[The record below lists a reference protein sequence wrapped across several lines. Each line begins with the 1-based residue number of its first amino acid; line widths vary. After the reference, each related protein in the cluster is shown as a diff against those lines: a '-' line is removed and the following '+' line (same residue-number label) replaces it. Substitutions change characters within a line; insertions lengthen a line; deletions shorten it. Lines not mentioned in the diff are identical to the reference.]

1 MKLTL
6 VQTWF
11 AITISLFIIL
21 AAAYLL
27 LHTYIGG
34 AEVIRLSKQEINDIN
49 LIMFGN
55 NDTTA
60 AVPGPSG
67 PTDASRKES
76 VFKYIF
82 SVRKPYSRADSA
94 TLVSQFQSYTP
105 QQFSAVLSNYPIK
118 VKSYFWLTDKMVYLE
133 ILFWSI
139 FGLIASLLYNV
150 SESLRT
156 GEFMPAEIS
165 VHVAKL
171 FYAPLC
177 AVVIYLSIN
186 ALTSSGDL
194 ALTEFSNSTIVL
206 SFILGFFSGRTIE
219 LLNKVKDLLLPAAG
233 SPQASTT
240 SQEGSF
246 SISGT
251 IKGAD
256 FQASLSSVTIT
267 LFSLADVQF
276 TRIENAGE
284 DGSFLFENL
293 KEGEYLLRAQLNH
306 PAGIYTGET
315 HAKTGAENPAPAV
328 EIILHQYPDTTSSSD
343 DEDSRQPL

>member
-6 VQTWF
+6 VQKWF
-11 AITISLFIIL
+11 AITISIFIIL
-21 AAAYLL
+21 ITAYLL

-34 AEVIRLSKQEINDIN
+34 AEIIRLSTQEKNDIN

-55 NDTTA
+55 NDTTRTTA
-60 AVPGPSG
+60 ATSG
-67 PTDASRKES
+67 PTDASRKAS
-76 VFKYIF
+76 AFKYIF
-82 SVRKPYSRADSA
+82 SIRKPFTAADSSA
-94 TLVSQFQSYTP
+94 LVKQFADYTP
-105 QQFSAVLSNYPIK
+105 QQFSVVLSNYPIK

-156 GEFMPAEIS
+156 GEFIPSEIS

-186 ALTSSGDL
+186 ALTSSSDL

-219 LLNKVKDLLLPAAG
+219 LLNKVKDLILPAAAT
-233 SPQASTT
+233 QQTT
-240 SQEGSF
+240 TTARPENTF
-246 SISGT
+246 SIKGT
-251 IKGAD
+251 VKAPD
-256 FQASLSSVTIT
+256 SQAPLASVTIT
-267 LFSLADVQF
+267 LFSLADVRF
-276 TRIENAGE
+276 TRRENAAE

-293 KEGEYLLRAQLNH
+293 PEGEYTITAQFSE
-306 PAGIYTGET
+306 ATTIYTGQATVKASAET
-315 HAKTGAENPAPAV
+315 PSPSADIVLQKYSL
-328 EIILHQYPDTTSSSD
+328 IQ
-343 DEDSRQPL
+343 Q